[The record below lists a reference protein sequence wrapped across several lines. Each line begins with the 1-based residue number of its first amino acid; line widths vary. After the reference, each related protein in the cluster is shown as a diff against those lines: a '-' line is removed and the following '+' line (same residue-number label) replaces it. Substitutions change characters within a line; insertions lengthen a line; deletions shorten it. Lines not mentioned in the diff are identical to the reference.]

1 MVFYFYLKI
10 SSWLGSQMIARFP
23 SFGFLLYINLHSS
36 LGLLPKGHLRSGL
49 PGSNGVRVL
58 KIDLGSKTVL
68 APLSP
73 RPKRPKTAGRQGFI
87 SIHSPPCLH
96 PRPIALTPFKGV
108 MEAWRGERLKQALE

>member
-58 KIDLGSKTVL
+58 KIDQYFYFPGLPRNLEAV
-68 APLSP
+68 SP
-73 RPKRPKTAGRQGFI
+73 N
-87 SIHSPPCLH
+87 
-96 PRPIALTPFKGV
+96 
-108 MEAWRGERLKQALE
+108 GE